1 LGTVAAVRISAKA
14 GWVLIVAAPVV
25 VGIMLMTDRG
35 TATSPDPS
43 TQTTDSGAIS
53 FEGPT
58 TPPTPTSYSEG
69 KHKGRLPTRLR
80 IPVLDIDA
88 TVLPIQV
95 TEGELV
101 PPSDPQ
107 EVGWWSEGARTGASV
122 GSAVLTAHTVHT
134 GGGVFDDLSSLMKG
148 DQVTVVSH
156 AKQLRYVVTSVR
168 YLDKQRLADQ
178 AAKLFDP
185 TGPARLVLVT
195 CDQWDGAEY
204 NGNTIVTARLVA

>member
-1 LGTVAAVRISAKA
+1 LETVDAVRISAKA

-25 VGIMLMTDRG
+25 AGIMLVTDRG
-35 TATSPDPS
+35 TATSTEPS
-43 TQTTDSGAIS
+43 TQPTDSGAIA
-53 FEGPT
+53 FETPT
-58 TPPTPTSYSEG
+58 TAPTQPSYTEG
-69 KHKGRLPTRLR
+69 KHKGRLPTRLLV
-80 IPVLDIDA
+80 PVLDIDA

-95 TEGELV
+95 TGGELV

-134 GGGVFDDLSSLMKG
+134 GGGVFDDLKDLMKG
-148 DQVTVVSH
+148 DRVTVVSH
-156 AKQLRYVVTSVR
+156 AKKLRYVVTSVR

-195 CDQWDGAEY
+195 CDQWDGAEF
-204 NGNTIVTARLVA
+204 NGNTIVTAKLAP